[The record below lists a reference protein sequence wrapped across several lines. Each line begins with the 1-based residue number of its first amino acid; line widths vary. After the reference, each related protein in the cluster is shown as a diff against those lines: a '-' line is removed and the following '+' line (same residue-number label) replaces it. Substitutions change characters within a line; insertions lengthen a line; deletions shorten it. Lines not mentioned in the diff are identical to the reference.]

1 MDYVAILSVIYF
13 LAFAFTLWRIKVPD
27 VMIQTA
33 DEIDKM
39 HSTIPVGEDLKH
51 GQLTYLLAHI
61 GSIRMSIWMVEKTL
75 KIGLVG
81 LIGAVLF
88 SRFI

>member
-1 MDYVAILSVIYF
+1 MGSILIFAIIYF
-13 LAFAFTLWRIKVPD
+13 ISFIFILQRVKVPE
-27 VMIQTA
+27 VMIQTW

-39 HSTIPVGEDLKH
+39 QNSMPVGEDLKS
-51 GQLTYLLAHI
+51 GQLAYLLAHV

-81 LIGAVLF
+81 LTGAVLF
-88 SRFI
+88 SIFV